1 MAEKVLVEIEVDES
15 GAVKDLKKI
24 EVAIKGATLS
34 FDQLNDTIQEQE
46 KITADFRIELG
57 KLKEKFS
64 EVGGSG
70 TIAGLAIEKRMI
82 SLNTAINDNVQS
94 VKKLKIDKA
103 QSQETIKGLEAQEKA
118 AKGLTKELKKTKSD
132 GFDLIKGG
140 LNDISN
146 GAVTSFGKIQA
157 GAKIAVKSFGLVKTA
172 VISTGIGAL
181 VVIVASLIA
190 FFVKTEKGA
199 QALRVIFAGLGAVV
213 ETLTNVFVNIG
224 EAIFDAFNNPKKAA
238 EELGEAITN
247 YVTNAIGKVLD
258 GLGLLGSAIKKAFSG
273 DFDGALED
281 ATEGAK
287 KLADGLI
294 ELNPATAVIKVLA
307 VETGKLA
314 KELDDTVTK
323 MTELEDATNKLK
335 VRERELKVQR
345 SQAKKE
351 FAELRAISQDVTK
364 SDKERLEA
372 SEKSLKIEEELLQK
386 ELSIE
391 KERVRIA
398 EEKVKLPGD
407 EEEALLEL
415 AEAQEKLIDT
425 ETKSLN
431 FARESTNE
439 KNRLIQKGVD
449 DRLDAFSKIRE
460 ALIDENVKE
469 VFEVRDKYAELIRLA
484 EKYGQ
489 DTLELERLR
498 QGELDLIRQEQA
510 LKEQEAF
517 FKRAAVEIETKKES
531 ESAIDDII
539 NSAIFANIEKNER
552 ELQSDKDFAKFK
564 VDLAQQVENM
574 KLNIASQ
581 AIGAATSLAREGSAL
596 AKGLAVAQVTFDTIR
611 GIQSTFATQ
620 AANVAAGVA
629 TGGAWPY
636 IQAASAAVFGFA
648 NVSKILSTP
657 ISGGGGGGGGSSR
670 GGGASGPSAP
680 SVSQSIGIVA
690 PNQGQQGIG
699 QQIQDGLGGATIRA
713 YAVGQDISNQQQL
726 DRQIASNGSF
736 G

>member
-34 FDQLNDTIQEQE
+34 FDQLNGTIQEQE

-94 VKKLKIDKA
+94 VKKLRIDKA

-118 AKGLTKELKKTKSD
+118 AKGLTKELKKTKGE

-140 LNDISN
+140 LNDITN
-146 GAVTSFGKIQA
+146 GAVTSFGKIQK
-157 GAKIAVKSFGLVKTA
+157 GAKIAVNSFGLVKTA

-181 VVIVASLIA
+181 VIVVASLIA

-199 QALRVIFAGLGAVV
+199 KALKVVFAGIGAVV
-213 ETLTNVFVNIG
+213 EKLTDVFVNIG
-224 EAIFDAFNNPKKAA
+224 EAIFNAFSNPLEAIKELIFNIGQFALNPVAAFNK
-238 EELGEAITN
+238 LGEAAKEFGKEIVEDTN
-247 YVTNAIGKVLD
+247 RVLD
-258 GLGLLGSAIKKAFSG
+258 LQKSIN
-273 DFDGALED
+273 
-281 ATEGAK
+281 
-287 KLADGLI
+287 KLAI
-294 ELNPATAVIKVLA
+294 A
-307 VETGKLA
+307 
-314 KELDDTVTK
+314 
-323 MTELEDATNKLK
+323 
-335 VRERELKVQR
+335 ERELGVER
-345 SQAKKE
+345 SESRKE
-351 FAELRAISQDVTK
+351 FEKLRSIGQDVTK
-364 SDKERLEA
+364 SAQERIEALQKAEKIESDLLDKELAIAKQRVIN
-372 SEKSLKIEEELLQK
+372 SE
-386 ELSIE
+386 
-391 KERVRIA
+391 IA
-398 EEKVKLPGD
+398 LDVAGN
-407 EEEALLEL
+407 EEEALDDLAAARIKVNDLER
-415 AEAQEKLIDT
+415 ASD
-425 ETKSLN
+425 S
-431 FARESTNE
+431 FVRESNNI
-439 KNRLIQKGVD
+439 KSRLLEDQTKKT
-449 DRLDAFSKIRE
+449 LSELEKIRV

-469 VFEVRDKYAELIRLA
+469 VFAVEDKYAELIRLA

-539 NSAIFANIEKNER
+539 NSAIFANVEKNER

-620 AANVAAGVA
+620 AANV
-629 TGGAWPY
+629 
-636 IQAASAAVFGFA
+636 
-648 NVSKILSTP
+648 
-657 ISGGGGGGGGSSR
+657 
-670 GGGASGPSAP
+670 
-680 SVSQSIGIVA
+680 
-690 PNQGQQGIG
+690 
-699 QQIQDGLGGATIRA
+699 D
-713 YAVGQDISNQQQL
+713 
-726 DRQIASNGSF
+726 
-736 G
+736 

>member
-34 FDQLNDTIQEQE
+34 FDQLNGTIQEQE

-94 VKKLKIDKA
+94 VKKLRIDKA

-118 AKGLTKELKKTKSD
+118 AKGLTKELKKTKGE

-140 LNDISN
+140 LNDITN
-146 GAVTSFGKIQA
+146 GAVTSFGKIQK
-157 GAKIAVKSFGLVKTA
+157 GAKIAVNSFGLVKTA

-181 VVIVASLIA
+181 VIVVASLIA

-199 QALRVIFAGLGAVV
+199 KALKVVFAGIGAVV
-213 ETLTNVFVNIG
+213 EKLTDVFVNIG
-224 EAIFDAFNNPKKAA
+224 EAIFNAFSNPLEAIKELIFNIGQFALNPVAAFNK
-238 EELGEAITN
+238 LGEAAKEFGKEIVEDTN
-247 YVTNAIGKVLD
+247 RVLD
-258 GLGLLGSAIKKAFSG
+258 LQKSIN
-273 DFDGALED
+273 
-281 ATEGAK
+281 
-287 KLADGLI
+287 KLAI
-294 ELNPATAVIKVLA
+294 A
-307 VETGKLA
+307 
-314 KELDDTVTK
+314 
-323 MTELEDATNKLK
+323 
-335 VRERELKVQR
+335 ERELGVER
-345 SQAKKE
+345 SESRKE
-351 FAELRAISQDVTK
+351 FEKLRSIGQDVTK
-364 SDKERLEA
+364 SAQERIEALQKAEKIESDLLDKELAIAKQRVIN
-372 SEKSLKIEEELLQK
+372 SE
-386 ELSIE
+386 
-391 KERVRIA
+391 IA
-398 EEKVKLPGD
+398 LDVAGN
-407 EEEALLEL
+407 EEEALDDLAAARIKVNDLER
-415 AEAQEKLIDT
+415 ASD
-425 ETKSLN
+425 S
-431 FARESTNE
+431 FVRESNNI
-439 KNRLIQKGVD
+439 KSRLLEDQTKKT
-449 DRLDAFSKIRE
+449 LSELEKIRV

-469 VFEVRDKYAELIRLA
+469 VFAVEDKYAELIRLA

-489 DTLELERLR
+489 DTVELERKR
-498 QGELDLIRQEQA
+498 QSELDLIRQEQA

-539 NSAIFANIEKNER
+539 NSAIFANVEKNER

-636 IQAASAAVFGFA
+636 IQAASAAAFGFA

-657 ISGGGGGGGGSSR
+657 LSGGGGGGSSS

>member
-34 FDQLNDTIQEQE
+34 FDQLNGTIQEQE

-94 VKKLKIDKA
+94 VKKLRIDKA

-118 AKGLTKELKKTKSD
+118 AKGLTKELKKTKGE

-140 LNDISN
+140 LNDITN
-146 GAVTSFGKIQA
+146 GAVTSFGKIKK
-157 GAKIAVKSFGLVKTA
+157 GAKIAVNSFGLVKTA

-181 VVIVASLIA
+181 VIVVASLIA

-199 QALRVIFAGLGAVV
+199 KALKVVFAGIGAVV
-213 ETLTNVFVNIG
+213 EKLTDVFVNIG
-224 EAIFDAFNNPKKAA
+224 EAIFNAFSNPLEAIKELIFNIGQFALNPVAAFNK
-238 EELGEAITN
+238 LGEAAKEFGKEIVEDTN
-247 YVTNAIGKVLD
+247 RVLD
-258 GLGLLGSAIKKAFSG
+258 LQKSIN
-273 DFDGALED
+273 
-281 ATEGAK
+281 
-287 KLADGLI
+287 KLAI
-294 ELNPATAVIKVLA
+294 A
-307 VETGKLA
+307 
-314 KELDDTVTK
+314 
-323 MTELEDATNKLK
+323 
-335 VRERELKVQR
+335 ERELGVER
-345 SQAKKE
+345 SESRKE
-351 FAELRAISQDVTK
+351 FEKLRSIGQDVTK
-364 SDKERLEA
+364 SAQERIEALQKAEKIESDLLDKELAIAKQRVIN
-372 SEKSLKIEEELLQK
+372 SE
-386 ELSIE
+386 
-391 KERVRIA
+391 IA
-398 EEKVKLPGD
+398 LDVAGN
-407 EEEALLEL
+407 EEEALDDLAAARIKVNDLER
-415 AEAQEKLIDT
+415 ASD
-425 ETKSLN
+425 S
-431 FARESTNE
+431 FVRESNNI
-439 KNRLIQKGVD
+439 KSRLLEDQTKKT
-449 DRLDAFSKIRE
+449 LSELEKIRV

-469 VFEVRDKYAELIRLA
+469 VVAVEDKYAELIRLA

-489 DTLELERLR
+489 DTVELERLR

-539 NSAIFANIEKNER
+539 NSAIFANVEKNER

-636 IQAASAAVFGFA
+636 IQAASAAAFGFA

-657 ISGGGGGGGGSSR
+657 LSGGGGGGSSS